1 MRRRG
6 FSLRRKTTTAQKD
19 PFYMVDR
26 IVAYVM
32 QIHRIEKQFS
42 FHNADIIAL
51 YTIHLPGMIW
61 SPTPLLRK
69 MVQKK
74 SP

>member
-1 MRRRG
+1 
-6 FSLRRKTTTAQKD
+6 
-19 PFYMVDR
+19 MVDR

-74 SP
+74 SPWNRLGMIKSVFLFV